1 MDELIAK
8 FLPRFE
14 TLARER
20 LRRAAECASSRKH
33 ELAED
38 IAHDL
43 HSLAGEA
50 GLLGLEGVTTT
61 ARTAEQAARRFGDT
75 REEDDANGLGECLVE
90 LERALADAM
99 ADRP

>member
-1 MDELIAK
+1 MDELVAK
-8 FLPRFE
+8 FLPRFAA
-14 TLARER
+14 LARER
-20 LRRAAECASSRKH
+20 MRRAAECASSRKH
-33 ELAED
+33 ELAAD

-50 GLLGLEGVTTT
+50 GLLGLESVTTT
-61 ARTAEQAARRFGDT
+61 ARSAEQAARRFGDT
-75 REEDDANGLGECLVE
+75 REEDDANGLGECLVN